1 MAVLRCV
8 RSFVGALALGAAVVG
23 ASPAA
28 QADVGVGW
36 IEIKGPLL
44 ERPEPFAAA
53 LGLDGGMTLRD
64 VVAALR
70 AAAVRPDVDA
80 VVIRLKQATLAPYQ
94 VEEIG
99 QAVRE
104 VQAAGKKVHLF
115 TEIYNTAETLLA
127 AYVDEAIVQ
136 PGSAVSFPGLYAE
149 ELYLADALRWIGVE
163 PSFVQIGKYKGA
175 EEPFVNSQPS
185 EPWNENYSRLLDE
198 LFDALRAPFLRYRRM
213 SDRALD
219 KAMEQAVMASPEQ
232 AVRLGLVDAAV
243 DRLDIESHLAQEY
256 GQDVR
261 YITGLTP
268 SRGGGLD
275 MANPFAF
282 LQLLANP
289 VKQRPVRDTIAVLH
303 IDGPIVDGASQPASV
318 LGGASVGSL
327 TIRKALKRI
336 EDDPLVK
343 GLIVRINSPGGSA
356 IASES
361 IWQGLR
367 RVARNKPVWTSVG
380 SMAAS
385 GGYYIAVG
393 GDRIFV
399 DPSSIVGSI
408 GVVGGKL
415 ALRGLY
421 EKLHLHAVP
430 RARGPRASL
439 LSGLEPWTEEERT
452 FIRQRMQETYDLFV
466 DRVKQGRP
474 DINIRKTAE
483 GRLFAGEHAVEMR
496 LADDVGSLAD
506 ALDAMADE
514 LGLKEG
520 AYDVLDY
527 PLPKSLDEI
536 LQDFLGFGLAAAPA
550 SGGSPAAPLRASI
563 SGQILALREALGDR
577 RWRQLRDALAAMLQL
592 RREPVLLVSPD
603 VLLLR

>member
-1 MAVLRCV
+1 MVVV
-8 RSFVGALALGAAVVG
+8 RRMRRLVGALALGAAVVG
-23 ASPAA
+23 ASSA
-28 QADVGVGW
+28 QALADVGVGW
-36 IEIKGPLL
+36 IEIEGALL

-53 LGLDGGMTLRD
+53 LGLDGGTTLRD

-70 AAAVRPDVDA
+70 AAADRPDVEA
-80 VVIRLKQATLAPYQ
+80 VVLRLKQPLLTPYQ

-99 QAVRE
+99 QAIE
-104 VQAAGKKVHLF
+104 QVQAAGKKVHLF
-115 TEIYNTAETLLA
+115 TEIYNTPETLLA
-127 AYVDEAIVQ
+127 AWVDEAIVQ
-136 PGSAVSFPGLYAE
+136 PGSAVTFPGLYAE
-149 ELYLADALRWIGVE
+149 ELYLADALRWLGIQ

-185 EPWNENYSRLLDE
+185 EPWDENYSRLLDE
-198 LFDALRAPFLRYRRM
+198 LYGAMRAPFLRYRRM
-213 SDRALD
+213 SDRTLD
-219 KAMEQAVMASPEQ
+219 RAMEQAVMASPEQ
-232 AVRLGLVDAAV
+232 AVELGLVDAVV
-243 DRLDIESHLAQEY
+243 DRLDLEAHLQEQY
-256 GQDVR
+256 GDEVR
-261 YITGLTP
+261 YVTGLLP
-268 SRGGGLD
+268 SRSGGLD

-282 LQLLANP
+282 FQLLANP

-303 IDGPIVDGASQPASV
+303 IDGPIVDGKSQPASI

-327 TIRKALKRI
+327 TIRQALKRI

-343 GLIVRINSPGGSA
+343 GVIVRINSPGGSA

-367 RVARNKPVWTSVG
+367 RVAQKKPVWTSVG

-385 GGYYIAVG
+385 GGYYIAVA

-421 EKLHLHAVP
+421 EKLRLHAVP

-439 LSGLEPWTEEERT
+439 LSGLEPWTEEERE

-474 DINIRKTAE
+474 DIDISRTAE
-483 GRLFAGEHAVEMR
+483 GRLFAGKHAVEMR
-496 LADDVGSLAD
+496 MADEVGSLAQ

-514 LGLKEG
+514 LGLRKG

-527 PLPKSLDEI
+527 PLPRSLDEI
-536 LQDFLGFGLAAAPA
+536 LQDFMGFGLAAAPA
-550 SGGSPAAPLRASI
+550 ARSGDALAQAGA
-563 SGQILALREALGDR
+563 QVLALRAALGEA
-577 RWRQLRDALAAMLQL
+577 RWRQLRDALTGMLQL
-592 RREPVLLVSPD
+592 QREPVLLLSPRS
-603 VLLLR
+603 LLLR